1 MARYTD
7 TGPLATTTEIL
18 QALTALGLLE
28 RPFTRSEL
36 AEEETNAG
44 GAEVL
49 RLRMAHALAGAA
61 EMQILQASIA
71 AGEAGHAGPQLIL
84 AGDYAYE
91 GADLDKGEDAGYA
104 QAGLLRLV
112 AQRLADLLTSRTAA
126 IKRGDDIVLPRLVM
140 PAWGIASA
148 LATVMN
154 VATKD
159 PEENSGGAKRLHEA
173 AGELR
178 GMADVLEEFAGHY
191 ANAERG

>member
-1 MARYTD
+1 MARDTA
-7 TGPLATTTEIL
+7 TGPLASTTEIL

-71 AGEAGHAGPQLIL
+71 AGEAGHAGPKLIL
-84 AGDYAYE
+84 AGDYAYD

-104 QAGLLRLV
+104 QAALLRLL

-148 LATVMN
+148 LSTVMD

-159 PEENSGGAKRLHEA
+159 AAEKPGCGDRLRGAAK
-173 AGELR
+173 ELR
-178 GMADVLEEFAGHY
+178 GMAEVLEEFAGHY
-191 ANAERG
+191 DTVERG